1 MAARGRPL
9 FYGAA
14 MNDQYA
20 NLLHAILLELRCMN
34 EALRTTASQGD
45 AMQILKHEGES
56 IISVDSS
63 GSIEAA
69 AAQSEQSRRLIFD
82 AIFER

>member
-1 MAARGRPL
+1 MS
-9 FYGAA
+9 
-14 MNDQYA
+14 DSHEQQTT
-20 NLLHAILLELRCMN
+20 LLQDILLELKRLN
-34 EALRTTASQGD
+34 EALRMTASQGD